1 MSYGDYQGGGGYPPQ
16 GGGYPPQGG
25 GYPPQQGGYPPPQQ
39 YGYGG
44 GGYGMPGLQNADI
57 GKRIF
62 AVIIDGFLGGLMMLP
77 GYILFFIAIAA
88 GASGGRDMEGVAVL
102 FMILGYGLIFIGAIG
117 WALYQIYRLGR
128 DGATLG
134 KKWMKIKVLD
144 QAGQPLGFGKAFL
157 RELVKGAL
165 GGVCFILLL
174 WPMWDPNKQ
183 GLWDKVSNSNVYNA

>member
-25 GYPPQQGGYPPPQQ
+25 GGYPPQQGGFPPPQQ

-44 GGYGMPGLQNADI
+44 GGYGSSMQHADI

-62 AVIIDGFLGGLMMLP
+62 AVIIDGFLGALMTVP
-77 GYILFFIAIAA
+77 GYILFFIAIAT
-88 GASGGRDMEGVAVL
+88 GANGGRDMEGVAVL
-102 FMILGYGLIFIGAIG
+102 FMLLGYALIFIGAIG
-117 WALYQIYRLGR
+117 WMIFQIYRLGR